1 MARPVTKKA
10 AIIQAAVKLFAERG
24 IEGTTTREI
33 ALLSKTAEGTLFRH
47 FESKED
53 LAWQIYRE
61 NLMTFMEALEADIAR
76 RSSARAKL
84 RAMVERCYTLY
95 ENNPTVCS
103 FLLLSEHS
111 AARRMSRDCRTPI
124 LVLIEIIE
132 AGRESGELGPLDP
145 TFSAALAFGAI
156 LRVPIFKV
164 YGRLSCDLREKVD
177 TVTTAV
183 WNMLR
188 A

>member
-53 LAWQIYRE
+53 LAWQIYHE
-61 NLMTFMEALEADIAR
+61 NLLKFMEDLEADVAR
-76 RSSARAKL
+76 ADSTRAKL
-84 RAMVERCYTLY
+84 GAMIERCYLLY
-95 ENNPTVCS
+95 ENNPTLCT
-103 FLLLSEHS
+103 FLLLTEHS
-111 AARRMSRDCRTPI
+111 AARRMSRDYRTPI
-124 LVLIEIIE
+124 QVLIEVIE
-132 AGRESGELGPLDP
+132 AGRQSGELGPLEP
-145 TFSAALAFGAI
+145 ALAAALAFGAV

-164 YGRLSCDLREKVD
+164 YGRLSGDLREKVD
-177 TVTTAV
+177 AVTTAV